1 MKVFP
6 IIALSIIAIGGIL
19 YWLFTTP
26 STSTIYSGTYKNEKV
41 VVKQIVKPGI
51 VHSISH
57 SVKLGGLKPVKI
69 DYSSTDLEGIPY
81 DDSIFTSVKHAFI
94 DTSHEYENEL
104 NYDRFETITML
115 YISKSDFSE
124 KEYLMYEDFF
134 RNKWMSIQ
142 KELSTPSY
150 NFPVKIVGVVHGDQQ
165 DFVHEFDGLYEKR
178 KFTLEV
184 RPDGEII
191 LHPTGNTG
199 SMQSSGF
206 YNKVQMPGRILRQ
219 RGNEIGY
226 YPNYDSFKDKK
237 GKTIKDY
244 FIIAPDTAQVTK

>member
-6 IIALSIIAIGGIL
+6 IIAISITAIGGLL
-19 YWLFTTP
+19 YWLFTAP
-26 STSTIYSGTYKNEKV
+26 STSTIYTGTFKNDKV
-41 VVKQIVKPGI
+41 VVKEIIKPGI

-57 SVKLGGLKPVKI
+57 SIKLGNLKHIKI
-69 DYSSTDLEGIPY
+69 DYSSTDLRGIPY

-94 DTSHEYENEL
+94 DKSHAYENEL
-104 NYDRFETITML
+104 TYDHFKDITML
-115 YISKSDFSE
+115 YISNDDFSE
-124 KEYLMYEDFF
+124 EEYLRYEAFF
-134 RNKWMSIQ
+134 KEKWMSIQ
-142 KELSTPSY
+142 KELSTPPN
-150 NFPVKIVGVVHGDQQ
+150 NFPVMIVGIVYGDQQ
-165 DFVHEFDGLYEKR
+165 DFVQEFDGVYEKR
-178 KFTLEV
+178 KFTLEI

-206 YNKVQMPGRILRQ
+206 NNKVQMPGRILRQ

-226 YPNYDSFKDKK
+226 YPNYDTFKDKK

-244 FIIAPDTAQVTK
+244 FTIAHDTAQVRK